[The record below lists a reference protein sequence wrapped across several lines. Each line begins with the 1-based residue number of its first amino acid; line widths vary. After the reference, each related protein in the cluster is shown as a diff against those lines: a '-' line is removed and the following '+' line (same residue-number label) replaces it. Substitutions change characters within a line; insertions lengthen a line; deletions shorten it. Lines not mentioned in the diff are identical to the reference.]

1 MTVDSNRGP
10 TFTLKLANRL
20 SEMERLADGVERW
33 CGENGLAELSP
44 LLNVVFDAAVSNSIN
59 YCFDDQAEPEIAVLL
74 KLSDR
79 RLLLAVIDD
88 GIALASLRNED
99 PAGELA
105 LD

>member
-44 LLNVVFDAAVSNSIN
+44 LLNVVFDDAVSHSIN
-59 YCFDDQAEPEIAVLL
+59 YGFEAQAEPEIEFRNTLTEPRLRREVLH
-74 KLSDR
+74 
-79 RLLLAVIDD
+79 D
-88 GIALASLRNED
+88 GDAYDPTRNQD
-99 PAGELA
+99 H
-105 LD
+105 